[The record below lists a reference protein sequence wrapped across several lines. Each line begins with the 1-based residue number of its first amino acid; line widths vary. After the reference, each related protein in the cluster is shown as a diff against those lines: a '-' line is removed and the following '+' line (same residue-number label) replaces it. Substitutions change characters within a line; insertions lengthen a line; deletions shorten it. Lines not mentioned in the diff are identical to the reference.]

1 MPNPMQVV
9 TISVTETSIILASS
23 LAVANSAIFI
33 VLFEATFCDVSS
45 AALSLCACLLS
56 LLFFTED
63 FLPLCNFANVSRTLF
78 CASSGE
84 ISIVSFLT
92 VFGFL
97 NFLGSTFSLT
107 ILTLFFFSIFSG
119 FLNLVKS
126 IFWPVV
132 VTPLSFPAVALIN
145 SESSFFVCW
154 LFSFEV
160 TSNFPTIFGV
170 FFTSSFF
177 ISCLVFSSAS
187 SLAFSSASSLAF
199 SSASCCIIISSA
211 FANSLSFANNSA
223 DNFAFFSESNSPS
236 KSIYIS

>member
-170 FFTSSFF
+170 FFTSSFL

-187 SLAFSSASSLAF
+187 SLAFSSAS
-199 SSASCCIIISSA
+199 CCLIISSA
-211 FANSLSFANNSA
+211 FANSFSLANNSA
-223 DNFAFFSESNSPS
+223 DNFAFFSESNSPN
-236 KSIYIS
+236 KSMYIS